1 LVDLVNLK
9 VSLAL
14 AASVKAFSGAG
25 ESAEIASGEKKREAA
40 LPSLVANEMVSPLTT
55 GTEAALGT

>member
-1 LVDLVNLK
+1 
-9 VSLAL
+9 
-14 AASVKAFSGAG
+14 VKAFSGAG